1 MHFIYGYFSL
11 KLQNRTNCE
20 LTLCILIAFGQVFCC
35 QYDQA
40 KTHVSSVF
48 IYKKQTMK

>member
-20 LTLCILIAFGQVFCC
+20 LTLCILTAFGQVFCC

-48 IYKKQTMK
+48 VYKSKQ